1 MKWVGVVCAMLLPMF
16 ATAVDKKAV
25 EAAVKK
31 GVEFLKSQQKP
42 DGSWTG
48 VRAKGF
54 PMGYTALAL
63 LALLKAGVSPD
74 DECIK
79 KGFDYL
85 RKLPFQKVYS
95 VSLLILA
102 LEALYEPPSLK
113 KVKEA
118 GKKGDLSN
126 WKTEACKTPQ
136 KRAQDHF
143 KKKAKRFDRAWLK
156 RAVKWLLKVRNK
168 EGIWRYPHGGYDHS
182 NTQYALLA
190 LCAAKRLGIKISRDV
205 WMAVAKHF
213 IDSQEEKGPEVK
225 PFFVPAADLPL
236 SKLEKAVEE
245 ALEGLKKLL
254 KEEEKMGIGIKPKD
268 LMRWRTK
275 AIGEEVGKVFPP
287 ERRKVKMFARGWRYR
302 NDRNE
307 VTGSMTTAGLASLV
321 ICKWG
326 LAKNLERNKN
336 NPFLRKLN
344 QAIRDGAAWLAHRFS
359 VSSNPGRADGQW
371 LYYYLYGLER
381 AGVLTMAEQFGNR
394 NWYDEGAEWLL
405 SQQRAD
411 GAWVETARSH
421 KGDEDA
427 VVTTAF
433 AILFLKRGTV
443 PVVRVPDEVIRT
455 GLGLFRRK

>member
-1 MKWVGVVCAMLLPMF
+1 MLVPVF
-16 ATAVDKKAV
+16 APAVDKKAV
-25 EAAVKK
+25 DAAVKK
-31 GVEFLKSQQKP
+31 AVKFLKSQQKP

-48 VRAKGF
+48 LRAKGF

-63 LALLKAGVSPD
+63 LALLKAGVPPD

-113 KVKEA
+113 KMKEA
-118 GKKGDLSN
+118 GKKGDLSD
-126 WKTEACKTPQ
+126 WKTEVCKTPQ

-143 KKKAKRFDRAWLK
+143 KKKAKRFDKAWLK

-190 LCAAKRLGIKISRDV
+190 LCAAKRLGIKISPDV

-213 IDSQEEKGPEVK
+213 IESQEKKGPEVK

-236 SKLEKAVEE
+236 SKLEKAMEE

-254 KEEEKMGIGIKPKD
+254 KEEEKMGISVRPKD
-268 LMRWRTK
+268 LIRWRTK
-275 AIGEEVGKVFPP
+275 AIEEKVGKVFPP
-287 ERRKVKMFARGWRYR
+287 ERRKVKMFARGWKYR
-302 NDRNE
+302 NDRSE

-326 LAKNLERNKN
+326 LAKTLERNKK

-344 QAIRDGAAWLAHRFS
+344 QAIRDGAAWLAHHFS
-359 VSSNPGRADGQW
+359 VSSNPGRADGRW

-381 AGVLTMAEQFGNR
+381 AGVLTMVEQFGNH
-394 NWYDEGAEWLL
+394 NWYEEGARWLL
-405 SQQRAD
+405 SQQRPD
-411 GAWVETARSH
+411 GSWIETTPNH
-421 KGDEDA
+421 KGEQDA

-455 GLGLFRRK
+455 GLGLFRKR